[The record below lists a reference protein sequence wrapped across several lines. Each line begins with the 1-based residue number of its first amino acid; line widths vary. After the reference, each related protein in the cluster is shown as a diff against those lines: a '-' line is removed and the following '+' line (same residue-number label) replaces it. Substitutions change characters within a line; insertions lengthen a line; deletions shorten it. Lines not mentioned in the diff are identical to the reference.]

1 MAMAAMTEDLSD
13 ETTVRRSGV
22 KTVAKSAG
30 MTDKSD
36 ETTAGRTDGK
46 IVERNAGKI
55 VEMSA
60 ETTGETSAARL
71 AEMTGERTGGTSGET
86 TGEMIGEIRGN
97 IVMTARNAQFAWKIA
112 VMTGVTIADMSE
124 EKIEHMKE
132 MRGEMI
138 AKVTAEVIAERSG
151 TRIVMGM
158 DDRSSAGTIVRS
170 ITDAIPRKSSRAPGT
185 MMMDPIMVGRTD
197 AKSDAMIGEM
207 TDGTTVGKS
216 AEMIGDMRSGVTTG
230 EAGSAPAKSAGQRV
244 ASSAKTIEAGWRG
257 PVLGVEPKCK
267 TGAMPRASRTT
278 LPAEGATARR
288 FRASSPSRVHRNLR
302 LRRH

>member
-22 KTVAKSAG
+22 KTVVKSAG

-46 IVERNAGKI
+46 IVER
-55 VEMSA
+55 SA